1 MKHEVSRKE
10 YLDVLR
16 IVACMMVIYNHTN
29 EWGFF
34 RYSIISSSSLIQF
47 VDFFLAMISKPAVP
61 IFFMI
66 SGVTLL
72 NKEESIIHTYKRTL
86 KIIIDILIFSVIYL
100 EIDSF
105 AATGVVRDLKSILI
119 EIVVGSNY
127 WHSWYLFAY
136 VALILTV
143 PFLRDAV
150 K

>member
-1 MKHEVSRKE
+1 
-10 YLDVLR
+10 
-16 IVACMMVIYNHTN
+16 
-29 EWGFF
+29 
-34 RYSIISSSSLIQF
+34 
-47 VDFFLAMISKPAVP
+47 MISKPAVP